1 MLCKMVIYVFLNLM
15 SKEKMRVGNSYD
27 LHNLKM
33 GTGFYLGGILIPCQY
48 QVEAVSDGDIL
59 LHTISEA
66 IIGALGLGDLGEWFD
81 ETNKKINSQLILKKA
96 LTLMAE
102 QNYQI
107 SNIDTTIII
116 DEPRLQKH
124 KKAIKTNLQK
134 LLQISAEKINLK
146 ATTTEQNFPNIIQS
160 YTTLLLLKEND

>member
-1 MLCKMVIYVFLNLM
+1 M

>member
-1 MLCKMVIYVFLNLM
+1 
-15 SKEKMRVGNSYD
+15 MRIGNSYD
-27 LHNLKM
+27 LHNLKV
-33 GTGFYLGGILIPCQY
+33 GTGFYLGGIFIPCQY
-48 QVEAVSDGDIL
+48 QIKAVSDGDIL

-81 ETNKKINSQLILKKA
+81 ETNKKLNSQLILKKA

-107 SNIDTTIII
+107 SNIDATIII
-116 DEPRLQKH
+116 DEPRLQKN

-134 LLQISAEKINLK
+134 LLQITAEKINLK

-160 YTTLLLLKEND
+160 YTTLLLLKQNY

>member
-1 MLCKMVIYVFLNLM
+1 
-15 SKEKMRVGNSYD
+15 MRIGNSYD
-27 LHNLKM
+27 LHNLKV
-33 GTGFYLGGILIPCQY
+33 GTGFYLGGIFIPCQY
-48 QVEAVSDGDIL
+48 QIEAVSDGDIL

-66 IIGALGLGDLGEWFD
+66 IVGSLGLGDLGEWFD
-81 ETNKKINSQLILKKA
+81 ETNKKLNSQLILKKA
-96 LTLMAE
+96 LTLMTE

-107 SNIDTTIII
+107 SNIDATIII

-134 LLQISAEKINLK
+134 LLQITAEKINLK

-160 YTTLLLLKEND
+160 YTTLLLLKQND

>member
-1 MLCKMVIYVFLNLM
+1 
-15 SKEKMRVGNSYD
+15 MRVGNSYD

-66 IIGALGLGDLGEWFD
+66 IIGALGLGDLGQWFD

-134 LLQISAEKINLK
+134 LLQIPSEKINLK

-160 YTTLLLLKEND
+160 YTTLLLLKAND

>member
-1 MLCKMVIYVFLNLM
+1 M
-15 SKEKMRVGNSYD
+15 
-27 LHNLKM
+27 
-33 GTGFYLGGILIPCQY
+33 
-48 QVEAVSDGDIL
+48 
-59 LHTISEA
+59 
-66 IIGALGLGDLGEWFD
+66 GDLGEWFD

>member
-1 MLCKMVIYVFLNLM
+1 MIYVFLNLM

>member
-1 MLCKMVIYVFLNLM
+1 
-15 SKEKMRVGNSYD
+15 MRVGNSYD

-81 ETNKKINSQLILKKA
+81 ETNKKLNSQLILKKA

-124 KKAIKTNLQK
+124 KKSIKTNLQK
-134 LLQISAEKINLK
+134 LLQIPAEKINLK
-146 ATTTEQNFPNIIQS
+146 AKTTEQNFPNIIQS

>member
-1 MLCKMVIYVFLNLM
+1 M
-15 SKEKMRVGNSYD
+15 
-27 LHNLKM
+27 
-33 GTGFYLGGILIPCQY
+33 PCQY

>member
-1 MLCKMVIYVFLNLM
+1 M
-15 SKEKMRVGNSYD
+15 MRVGNSYD

-81 ETNKKINSQLILKKA
+81 ETNKKLNSQLILKKA

-134 LLQISAEKINLK
+134 LLQIPAEKINLK

>member
-1 MLCKMVIYVFLNLM
+1 MLIV
-15 SKEKMRVGNSYD
+15 NSYD
-27 LHNLKM
+27 LHNLKV
-33 GTGFYLGGILIPCQY
+33 GTGFYLGGIFIPCQY
-48 QVEAVSDGDIL
+48 QIEAVSDGDIL

-81 ETNKKINSQLILKKA
+81 ETNKKLNSQLILKKA
-96 LTLMAE
+96 LTLINK

-107 SNIDTTIII
+107 SNIDATIII
-116 DEPRLQKH
+116 DKPQLQKY

-134 LLQISAEKINLK
+134 LLQITAEKINLK

-160 YTTLLLLKEND
+160 YTTLLLLK

>member
-1 MLCKMVIYVFLNLM
+1 
-15 SKEKMRVGNSYD
+15 MRVGNSYD

-81 ETNKKINSQLILKKA
+81 ETNKKLNSQLILKKA

-134 LLQISAEKINLK
+134 LLQIPTEKINLK

>member
-1 MLCKMVIYVFLNLM
+1 
-15 SKEKMRVGNSYD
+15 MRVGNSYD

>member
-1 MLCKMVIYVFLNLM
+1 
-15 SKEKMRVGNSYD
+15 MRIGNSYD
-27 LHNLKM
+27 LHNLKV
-33 GTGFYLGGILIPCQY
+33 GTGFYLGGIFIQCQY
-48 QVEAVSDGDIL
+48 QIEAVSDGDIL

-81 ETNKKINSQLILKKA
+81 ETNKKLNSQLILKKA
-96 LTLMAE
+96 LTLMTE

-107 SNIDTTIII
+107 SNIDATIII
-116 DEPRLQKH
+116 DAPHLQKH

-134 LLQISAEKINLK
+134 LLQITAEKINLK

-160 YTTLLLLKEND
+160 YTTLLLLKQND

>member
-1 MLCKMVIYVFLNLM
+1 
-15 SKEKMRVGNSYD
+15 MRVGNSYD

-81 ETNKKINSQLILKKA
+81 ETNKKLNSQLILKKA

-134 LLQISAEKINLK
+134 LLQIPAEKINLK

>member
-1 MLCKMVIYVFLNLM
+1 
-15 SKEKMRVGNSYD
+15 MRIGNSYD
-27 LHNLKM
+27 LHNLKV
-33 GTGFYLGGILIPCQY
+33 GTGFYLGGIFIPCQY
-48 QVEAVSDGDIL
+48 QIEAVSDGDIL

-81 ETNKKINSQLILKKA
+81 ETNKKLNSQLILKKA
-96 LTLMAE
+96 LKLMNE

-107 SNIDTTIII
+107 SNIDATIII
-116 DEPRLQKH
+116 DEPHLQKH

-134 LLQISAEKINLK
+134 LLQITAEEINLK

-160 YTTLLLLKEND
+160 YTTLLLLKQND